1 MATSSKKGIITLII
15 ATFFLALMDGMSRY
29 MAELY
34 DVLNIN
40 MFRFWI
46 IGSFVI
52 LVSLRGRGVLLSILK
67 TKQPVAQISR
77 GLLFIS
83 SLLMAIYSYTQVG
96 LIVTHALM
104 AVFPLLTV
112 LLSGLFL
119 EEEITRIK
127 VVAVAVGFL
136 GVIIVLDPSFDDF
149 NYMEL
154 APVACALFY
163 AISMTITK
171 YTSKKDGV
179 YTQMAHLYIGAI
191 LISVIFFI
199 FTGKG
204 QLNIYSDP
212 TFQFIFREWF
222 TNPDYAWPFIVAMG
236 FVASFS
242 FYCVFSAYSVA
253 SPPVVSLYEYSLII
267 WAILIGYFL
276 FNDIPTPRTFLGVFL
291 IIGAGIYIYM
301 REKARDQM
309 IVSDTPNR

>member
-1 MATSSKKGIITLII
+1 MTNSSKKGIITLII

-52 LVSLRGRGVLLSILK
+52 LISLRGRGVLRSILK

-119 EEEITRIK
+119 KEEITRIK
-127 VVAVAVGFL
+127 VVAVGVGFL
-136 GVIIVLDPSFDDF
+136 GVTIIINPINLEFSLVSVLPLISAVTFAIYAVLTRKVASTDNTETSFFWVSLVSAIAITIPS
-149 NYMEL
+149 
-154 APVACALFY
+154 PLFY
-163 AISMTITK
+163 KPIQFFDLYFLVLLCTFSLVGHFLLTNAYRHAEASVLQPFSYFHLFFASIVGIIFFQDPLTISTVAGGGLIVFG
-171 YTSKKDGV
+171 GV
-179 YTQMAHLYIGAI
+179 
-191 LISVIFFI
+191 LISRKNKF
-199 FTGKG
+199 
-204 QLNIYSDP
+204 
-212 TFQFIFREWF
+212 
-222 TNPDYAWPFIVAMG
+222 
-236 FVASFS
+236 
-242 FYCVFSAYSVA
+242 
-253 SPPVVSLYEYSLII
+253 
-267 WAILIGYFL
+267 
-276 FNDIPTPRTFLGVFL
+276 
-291 IIGAGIYIYM
+291 
-301 REKARDQM
+301 
-309 IVSDTPNR
+309 

>member
-1 MATSSKKGIITLII
+1 MTTSSKKRGIITLII

-52 LVSLRGRGVLLSILK
+52 LVSLRGRGVLRSILK

-119 EEEITRIK
+119 EEKITRIK
-127 VVAVAVGFL
+127 IVAVGVGFI
-136 GVIIVLDPSFDDF
+136 GVTIIINPINLEFSLVSVLPLISAVTFAIYAVLTRKVASTDNTETSFFWVSLVSAIAITIPS
-149 NYMEL
+149 
-154 APVACALFY
+154 PLFY
-163 AISMTITK
+163 KPIQLSDLYFLILLCTFSLVGHFLLTNAYRHAEASVLQPFSYFHLFFASIVGIIFFQDPLTISTVAGGGLIVF
-171 YTSKKDGV
+171 G
-179 YTQMAHLYIGAI
+179 GI
-191 LISVIFFI
+191 LISR
-199 FTGKG
+199 KSK
-204 QLNIYSDP
+204 L
-212 TFQFIFREWF
+212 
-222 TNPDYAWPFIVAMG
+222 
-236 FVASFS
+236 
-242 FYCVFSAYSVA
+242 
-253 SPPVVSLYEYSLII
+253 
-267 WAILIGYFL
+267 
-276 FNDIPTPRTFLGVFL
+276 
-291 IIGAGIYIYM
+291 
-301 REKARDQM
+301 
-309 IVSDTPNR
+309 

>member
-1 MATSSKKGIITLII
+1 MTTSSKKGIITLII

-52 LVSLRGRGVLLSILK
+52 LVSLRGRGVLRLILK
-67 TKQPVAQISR
+67 TKQPVAQVSR

-127 VVAVAVGFL
+127 VVAVGVGFL
-136 GVIIVLDPSFDDF
+136 GVTIIINPINLEFSLVSVLPLISAVTFAIYAVLTRKVASTDNTETSFFWVSLVSAVAITIPS
-149 NYMEL
+149 
-154 APVACALFY
+154 PLFY
-163 AISMTITK
+163 KPIQFSDLYFLVLLCTFSLVGHFLLTNAYRHAEASVLQPFSYFHLFFASIVGIIFFQDPLTISTVAGGGLIVF
-171 YTSKKDGV
+171 G
-179 YTQMAHLYIGAI
+179 GI
-191 LISVIFFI
+191 LISR
-199 FTGKG
+199 KG
-204 QLNIYSDP
+204 
-212 TFQFIFREWF
+212 
-222 TNPDYAWPFIVAMG
+222 
-236 FVASFS
+236 
-242 FYCVFSAYSVA
+242 
-253 SPPVVSLYEYSLII
+253 
-267 WAILIGYFL
+267 
-276 FNDIPTPRTFLGVFL
+276 
-291 IIGAGIYIYM
+291 
-301 REKARDQM
+301 
-309 IVSDTPNR
+309 

>member
-1 MATSSKKGIITLII
+1 MTNSSKKGIITLII

-52 LVSLRGRGVLLSILK
+52 LVSLRGRGVLRSILK

-119 EEEITRIK
+119 KEEITRIK
-127 VVAVAVGFL
+127 VVAVGVGFL
-136 GVIIVLDPSFDDF
+136 GVTIIINPINLEFSLVSVLPLISAVTFAIYAVLTRKVASTDNTETSFFWVSLVSAIAITIPS
-149 NYMEL
+149 
-154 APVACALFY
+154 PLFY
-163 AISMTITK
+163 KPIQFSDLYFLALLCTFSLVGHFLLTNAYRHAEASVLQPFSYFHLFFASVVGIIFFQDPLTISTVAGGGLIVF
-171 YTSKKDGV
+171 G
-179 YTQMAHLYIGAI
+179 GI
-191 LISVIFFI
+191 LISR
-199 FTGKG
+199 KSK
-204 QLNIYSDP
+204 L
-212 TFQFIFREWF
+212 
-222 TNPDYAWPFIVAMG
+222 
-236 FVASFS
+236 
-242 FYCVFSAYSVA
+242 
-253 SPPVVSLYEYSLII
+253 
-267 WAILIGYFL
+267 
-276 FNDIPTPRTFLGVFL
+276 
-291 IIGAGIYIYM
+291 
-301 REKARDQM
+301 
-309 IVSDTPNR
+309 

>member
-1 MATSSKKGIITLII
+1 MSASSKKGIITLIV

-52 LVSLRGRGVLLSILK
+52 LVSLRGQGVLKSILN
-67 TKQPVAQISR
+67 TKQPIAQISR

-127 VVAVAVGFL
+127 IVAVGVGFL
-136 GVIIVLDPSFDDF
+136 GVTIIINPINLEFSLVSVLPLISAVTFAIYAVLTRKVASTDNTETSFFWVSLVSAIAITIPS
-149 NYMEL
+149 
-154 APVACALFY
+154 PLFY
-163 AISMTITK
+163 KPIQFSDLYFLILLCTFSLVGHFLLTNAYRHAEASVLQPFSYFHLFFASIVGIIFFQDPLTISTVAGGGLIVF
-171 YTSKKDGV
+171 G
-179 YTQMAHLYIGAI
+179 GI
-191 LISVIFFI
+191 LISR
-199 FTGKG
+199 KSK
-204 QLNIYSDP
+204 L
-212 TFQFIFREWF
+212 
-222 TNPDYAWPFIVAMG
+222 
-236 FVASFS
+236 
-242 FYCVFSAYSVA
+242 
-253 SPPVVSLYEYSLII
+253 
-267 WAILIGYFL
+267 
-276 FNDIPTPRTFLGVFL
+276 
-291 IIGAGIYIYM
+291 
-301 REKARDQM
+301 
-309 IVSDTPNR
+309 

>member
-1 MATSSKKGIITLII
+1 MTTSSKKGIITLII

-52 LVSLRGRGVLLSILK
+52 LVSLRGRGVLKSILN
-67 TKQPVAQISR
+67 TKQPIAQISR

-127 VVAVAVGFL
+127 IVAVGIGFL
-136 GVIIVLDPSFDDF
+136 GVTIIINPINLEFSLVSALPLISAVTFAIYAVLTRKVASTDNTETSFFWVSLVSAIAITIPS
-149 NYMEL
+149 
-154 APVACALFY
+154 PLFY
-163 AISMTITK
+163 KPIQFSDLYFLVLLCTFSLVGHFLLTNAYRHAEASVLQPFSYFHLFFASIVGIIFFQDPLTISTVAGGGLIVF
-171 YTSKKDGV
+171 G
-179 YTQMAHLYIGAI
+179 GI
-191 LISVIFFI
+191 LISR
-199 FTGKG
+199 K
-204 QLNIYSDP
+204 S
-212 TFQFIFREWF
+212 
-222 TNPDYAWPFIVAMG
+222 
-236 FVASFS
+236 
-242 FYCVFSAYSVA
+242 
-253 SPPVVSLYEYSLII
+253 
-267 WAILIGYFL
+267 
-276 FNDIPTPRTFLGVFL
+276 
-291 IIGAGIYIYM
+291 
-301 REKARDQM
+301 
-309 IVSDTPNR
+309 

>member
-1 MATSSKKGIITLII
+1 MTTSSKKRGIITLII

-52 LVSLRGRGVLLSILK
+52 LISLRGRGVLRSILK

-127 VVAVAVGFL
+127 VVAVGVGFL
-136 GVIIVLDPSFDDF
+136 GVTIIINPINLEFSLVSVLPLISAVTFAIYAVLTRKVASTDNTETSFFWVSLVSAIAITIPS
-149 NYMEL
+149 
-154 APVACALFY
+154 PLFY
-163 AISMTITK
+163 KPIQFSDLYFLGLLCTFSLVGHFLLTNAYRHAEASVLQPFSYFHLFFASIVGIIFFQDPLTISTVAGGGLIVF
-171 YTSKKDGV
+171 G
-179 YTQMAHLYIGAI
+179 GI
-191 LISVIFFI
+191 LISR
-199 FTGKG
+199 KSK
-204 QLNIYSDP
+204 L
-212 TFQFIFREWF
+212 
-222 TNPDYAWPFIVAMG
+222 
-236 FVASFS
+236 
-242 FYCVFSAYSVA
+242 
-253 SPPVVSLYEYSLII
+253 
-267 WAILIGYFL
+267 
-276 FNDIPTPRTFLGVFL
+276 
-291 IIGAGIYIYM
+291 
-301 REKARDQM
+301 
-309 IVSDTPNR
+309 

>member
-52 LVSLRGRGVLLSILK
+52 LVSLRGRGVLQSILK

-136 GVIIVLDPSFDDF
+136 GVIIIINPINLEFSLVSVLPLISAVTFAIYAVLTRKVASTDNTETSFFWVSLVSAIAITIPS
-149 NYMEL
+149 
-154 APVACALFY
+154 PLFY
-163 AISMTITK
+163 KPIQFSDLYFLVLLCTFSLVGHFLLTNAYRHAEASVLQPFSYFHLFFASIVGIIFFQDPLTISTVAGGGLIVF
-171 YTSKKDGV
+171 G
-179 YTQMAHLYIGAI
+179 GI
-191 LISVIFFI
+191 LISR
-199 FTGKG
+199 K
-204 QLNIYSDP
+204 S
-212 TFQFIFREWF
+212 
-222 TNPDYAWPFIVAMG
+222 
-236 FVASFS
+236 
-242 FYCVFSAYSVA
+242 
-253 SPPVVSLYEYSLII
+253 
-267 WAILIGYFL
+267 
-276 FNDIPTPRTFLGVFL
+276 
-291 IIGAGIYIYM
+291 
-301 REKARDQM
+301 
-309 IVSDTPNR
+309 

>member
-1 MATSSKKGIITLII
+1 MDCFQFIASIMTTSSKKGIITLII

-52 LVSLRGRGVLLSILK
+52 LVSLRGRGVLRSILK

-136 GVIIVLDPSFDDF
+136 GVIIIINPINLEFSMVSVLPLISAVTFAIYAVLTRKVASTDNTETSFFWVSLVSAIAITIPS
-149 NYMEL
+149 
-154 APVACALFY
+154 PLFY
-163 AISMTITK
+163 KPIQFSDLYFLVLLCTFSLVGHFLLTNAYRHAEASVLQPFSYFHLFFASIVGIIFFQDPLTISTVAGGGLIVF
-171 YTSKKDGV
+171 G
-179 YTQMAHLYIGAI
+179 GI
-191 LISVIFFI
+191 LISR
-199 FTGKG
+199 K
-204 QLNIYSDP
+204 S
-212 TFQFIFREWF
+212 
-222 TNPDYAWPFIVAMG
+222 
-236 FVASFS
+236 
-242 FYCVFSAYSVA
+242 
-253 SPPVVSLYEYSLII
+253 
-267 WAILIGYFL
+267 
-276 FNDIPTPRTFLGVFL
+276 
-291 IIGAGIYIYM
+291 
-301 REKARDQM
+301 
-309 IVSDTPNR
+309 

>member
-1 MATSSKKGIITLII
+1 MSTASKKGIITLII

-52 LVSLRGRGVLLSILK
+52 LVSLRGRGVLRSILK

-96 LIVTHALM
+96 LIVTHTLM

-127 VVAVAVGFL
+127 VVAVGVGFL
-136 GVIIVLDPSFDDF
+136 RVTIIINPINLEFSLVSVLPLISAVTFAIYAVLTRKVASTDNTETSFFWVSLVSAIAITIPS
-149 NYMEL
+149 
-154 APVACALFY
+154 PLFY
-163 AISMTITK
+163 KPIQFSDLYFLILLCTFSLVGHFLLTNAYRHAEASVLQPFSYFHLFFASIVGITFFQDPL
-171 YTSKKDGV
+171 TVSTVAGGGLIV
-179 YTQMAHLYIGAI
+179 FGGI
-191 LISVIFFI
+191 LISRKI
-199 FTGKG
+199 
-204 QLNIYSDP
+204 
-212 TFQFIFREWF
+212 
-222 TNPDYAWPFIVAMG
+222 
-236 FVASFS
+236 
-242 FYCVFSAYSVA
+242 
-253 SPPVVSLYEYSLII
+253 
-267 WAILIGYFL
+267 
-276 FNDIPTPRTFLGVFL
+276 
-291 IIGAGIYIYM
+291 
-301 REKARDQM
+301 
-309 IVSDTPNR
+309 

>member
-1 MATSSKKGIITLII
+1 MTTSSKKGIITLII

-52 LVSLRGRGVLLSILK
+52 LVSLRGRGVLQSILK

-127 VVAVAVGFL
+127 VVAVGVGFV
-136 GVIIVLDPSFDDF
+136 GVIIIINPINLEFSLVSVLPLISAVTFAIYAVLTRKVASTDNTETSFFWVSLVSAIAITIPS
-149 NYMEL
+149 
-154 APVACALFY
+154 PLFY
-163 AISMTITK
+163 KPIQFSDLYFLVLLCTFSLVGHFLLTNAYRHAEASVLQPFSYFHLFFASIVGIIFFQDPLTISTVAGGGLIVF
-171 YTSKKDGV
+171 G
-179 YTQMAHLYIGAI
+179 GI
-191 LISVIFFI
+191 LISR
-199 FTGKG
+199 K
-204 QLNIYSDP
+204 S
-212 TFQFIFREWF
+212 
-222 TNPDYAWPFIVAMG
+222 
-236 FVASFS
+236 
-242 FYCVFSAYSVA
+242 
-253 SPPVVSLYEYSLII
+253 
-267 WAILIGYFL
+267 
-276 FNDIPTPRTFLGVFL
+276 
-291 IIGAGIYIYM
+291 
-301 REKARDQM
+301 
-309 IVSDTPNR
+309 

>member
-52 LVSLRGRGVLLSILK
+52 LVSLRGRGVLQSILK

-127 VVAVAVGFL
+127 VVAVGVGFV
-136 GVIIVLDPSFDDF
+136 GVIIIINPINLEFSLVSVLPLISAVTFAIYAVLTRKVASTDNTETSFFWVSLVSAIAITIPS
-149 NYMEL
+149 
-154 APVACALFY
+154 PLFY
-163 AISMTITK
+163 KPIQFSDLYFLVLLCTFSLVGHFLLTNAYRHAEASVLQPFSYFHLFFASIVGIIFFQDPLTISTVAGGGLIVF
-171 YTSKKDGV
+171 G
-179 YTQMAHLYIGAI
+179 GI
-191 LISVIFFI
+191 LISR
-199 FTGKG
+199 K
-204 QLNIYSDP
+204 S
-212 TFQFIFREWF
+212 
-222 TNPDYAWPFIVAMG
+222 
-236 FVASFS
+236 
-242 FYCVFSAYSVA
+242 
-253 SPPVVSLYEYSLII
+253 
-267 WAILIGYFL
+267 
-276 FNDIPTPRTFLGVFL
+276 
-291 IIGAGIYIYM
+291 
-301 REKARDQM
+301 
-309 IVSDTPNR
+309 